1 MWGKGEPAV
10 VIPFPSLH
18 RKSCMLN
25 SLCRFVLVGRR
36 QQNKS
41 RQTCRGVFLIVYRRV
56 FLNAEDAD

>member
-10 VIPFPSLH
+10 MIPFPSLH
-18 RKSCMLN
+18 RKSCVLN
-25 SLCRFVLVGRR
+25 SLCRFVLVG
-36 QQNKS
+36 S